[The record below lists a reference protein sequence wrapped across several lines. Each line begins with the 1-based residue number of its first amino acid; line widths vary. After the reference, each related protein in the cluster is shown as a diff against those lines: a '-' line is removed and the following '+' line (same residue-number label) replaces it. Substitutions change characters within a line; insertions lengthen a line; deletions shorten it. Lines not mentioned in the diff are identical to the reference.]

1 MRRRT
6 ARRPDGGTRPPWL
19 IVPPALIGVVFIV
32 LPTIGLLIRAP
43 WSGLARIYSRSD
55 SSSQIDVGAALSLSA
70 ITSLIATAGS
80 LVLGVP
86 LAWVLART
94 RWPGLSVLRAAVTMP
109 LILPPV
115 VGGLALLLTL
125 GTHGVVGQ
133 HLFGWFGWE
142 IPFTR
147 VAIVLAQMF
156 VAMPFLVVTMEGAF
170 RTGDRGLEEAAAT
183 LGASRSRT
191 FTHVTLPLVLPSLAA
206 GTVLC
211 WARAFGE
218 FGATMIFAGSV
229 IHHTQTGSTAI
240 WLGFQAS
247 TEDAVALSLPMML
260 IAVLVLALLRDRW
273 LRPGAVS

>member
-1 MRRRT
+1 
-6 ARRPDGGTRPPWL
+6 
-19 IVPPALIGVVFIV
+19 VPPALIGVVFIV